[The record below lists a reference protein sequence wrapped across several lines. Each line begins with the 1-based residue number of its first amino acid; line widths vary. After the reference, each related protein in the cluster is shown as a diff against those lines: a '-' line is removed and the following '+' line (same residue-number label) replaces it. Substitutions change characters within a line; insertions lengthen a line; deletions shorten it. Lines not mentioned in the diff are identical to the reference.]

1 MKFILRY
8 LLMILAIF
16 LTAWVIPGTTV
27 AGFWTALWLVLF
39 LGIINMTLKP
49 ILILLTLPINI
60 LTLGLFTFV
69 INALIVLLA
78 ASVIKGF
85 EIDGFW
91 KALLFSIVLS
101 VVSYLLNTLFSAK

>member
-27 AGFWTALWLVLF
+27 AGFWTAFWLVLF
-39 LGIINMTLKP
+39 LGIINVTLKP

-85 EIDGFW
+85 EIDGFL